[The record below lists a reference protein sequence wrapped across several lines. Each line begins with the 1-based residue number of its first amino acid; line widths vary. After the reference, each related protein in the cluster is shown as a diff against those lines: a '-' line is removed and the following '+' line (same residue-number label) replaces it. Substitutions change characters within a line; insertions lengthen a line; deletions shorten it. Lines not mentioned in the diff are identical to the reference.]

1 MAVNYCGKKFYNIG
15 PWCAHK
21 CLPHFEITLVLSKFK
36 FILQYGNKG
45 HCIKNNDKDFERKD
59 KKVKN
64 TQILQ
69 IAEKC

>member
-21 CLPHFEITLVLSKFK
+21 CLAHFDILNKFK
-36 FILQYGNKG
+36 FILKYRYKK
-45 HCIKNNDKDFERKD
+45 HWFENNDIDIAREW
-59 KKVKN
+59 KVKN

-69 IAEKC
+69 IATKY